1 MDAQSLRLIRRMAAL
16 MPIKDPIKKEK
27 LFIDKECMWSS
38 LTTFVVSRPV
48 LKEVVFYYL
57 LHHNQ
62 VDYVRVFTAE
72 EIKDIY
78 MSRHPDYESI
88 HEVKAPYVVV
98 LLGGEVYNKIM
109 IDILNLFS
117 ASVMEGDHFKGF
129 IYAYC
134 GNKKEF
140 ALTYCNAQ
148 ERGLLNIGTQ
158 YVIDTGRSSTR
169 KSGIG
174 SSSPTS
180 VPEY

>member
-1 MDAQSLRLIRRMAAL
+1 MDVQSLRLIRRMAEL

-27 LFIDKECMWSS
+27 LFIDKECPWSP
-38 LTTFVVSRPV
+38 LTTFIVSRPV

-78 MSRHPDYESI
+78 MSRHPEYESI
-88 HEVKAPYVVV
+88 HEVKTPYVVV

-117 ASVMEGDHFKGF
+117 EAVMKGDHFKGF
-129 IYAYC
+129 IYAYH

-148 ERGLLNIGTQ
+148 ERGLLNIGNQ
-158 YVIDTGRSSTR
+158 YVVDTGKTSTR
-169 KSGIG
+169 KSGSV
-174 SSSPTS
+174 SSSSTS